1 MSTTRHRSVIAHHLI
16 LTGYGHWLPNDL
28 RGSGSEDFYDVKL
41 APLGPIHHG
50 RKPPEEQPS
59 RRELRHFYRKAEPL
73 LNFPIIWFD
82 DAKRQVVADAFREV
96 ISAERYAV
104 YACAILSNHAHLV
117 IRRHR
122 DDALTML
129 SKLADASRLR
139 LRFSHKKDIHPDHP
153 VWSQRPYKVF
163 LYTPDDVR
171 GRVDYVSQNPLK
183 EGLPEQHWDFVVVYD
198 NWPQHKASAR

>member
-1 MSTTRHRSVIAHHLI
+1 VIAHHLI

-28 RGSGSEDFYDVKL
+28 RGSGSHEFYDPKL

-50 RKPPEEQPS
+50 RKPLREQPS
-59 RRELRHFYRKAEPL
+59 RGELRDFYRKAEPL

-82 DAKRQVVADAFREV
+82 DAKRQVLADAFREV
-96 ISAERYAV
+96 VREQRYTV

-129 SKLADASRLR
+129 AQLAHAPRLR
-139 LRFSHKKDIHPDHP
+139 LRPRKMTTDLEHPI
-153 VWSQRPYKVF
+153 WSQRPYKVF
-163 LYTPDDVR
+163 LYTPEDVHTR
-171 GRVDYVSQNPLK
+171 IDYVNRNPLK
-183 EGLPEQHWDFVVVYD
+183 EGLPPQEWDFVAVYD
-198 NWPQHKASAR
+198 DWPLHKQAVR

>member
-1 MSTTRHRSVIAHHLI
+1 MSTTRHRRVIAHHLI

-50 RKPPEEQPS
+50 RRPPEEQPS
-59 RRELRHFYRKAEPL
+59 RDELRKFYRKAEPL

-96 ISAERYAV
+96 ISAERYTV

-129 SKLADASRLR
+129 TKLADASRLR
-139 LRFSHKKDIHPDHP
+139 LRPRKKTIDPDHP
-153 VWSQRPYKVF
+153 IWSQRPYKVF
-163 LYTPDDVR
+163 LYTAEDVR
-171 GRVDYVSQNPLK
+171 GRIEYVNRNPLR
-183 EGLPEQHWDFVVVYD
+183 EGLPEQHWDFVITYD
-198 NWPQHKASAR
+198 NRPHHKQPAR